1 MNDNRSVQ
9 RCLAVLRGF
18 RGGPGQSLTGLAKS
32 VGLSHSTVLRFL
44 TTLESEGYVR
54 KEGTL
59 WSLTPQLLEIGFAA
73 LANTGVNEFIQA
85 SLQTLADKCA
95 GTVNIGERGREEVII
110 IARASAESERR
121 KILVVNLR
129 VGSSLPRESALYS
142 ALDLPEDQWSIAR
155 YPDRKVTTVGIP
167 LFTGPVRSLSLGL
180 SVNDDDYG
188 TARLEGELLP
198 LLRAERD
205 QIRRLMRLGEV

>member
-18 RGGPGQSLTGLAKS
+18 RSGPGQSLTA
-32 VGLSHSTVLRFL
+32 LSKAVDLPHSTVLRL
-44 TTLESEGYVR
+44 LNTLQGEGYVR

-73 LANTGVNEFIQA
+73 LANTGVNEFIQS
-85 SLQTLADKCA
+85 SLQELANRCN
-95 GTVNIGERGREEVII
+95 GTVNIGEKSRDEVVI
-110 IARASAESERR
+110 IARASSDGERR
-121 KILVVNLR
+121 KIVVVNLR

-142 ALDLPEDQWSIAR
+142 ALDLPEDEWAIAR

-167 LFTGPVRSLSLGL
+167 LFKGPSRSLSLGL
-180 SVNDDDYG
+180 SVNDDEYPMG
-188 TARLEGELLP
+188 RIESELVSG
-198 LLRAERD
+198 LRTERE

>member
-1 MNDNRSVQ
+1 
-9 RCLAVLRGF
+9 
-18 RGGPGQSLTGLAKS
+18 

-85 SLQTLADKCA
+85 SLQALADKCA
-95 GTVNIGERGREEVII
+95 GTVNIGERGRDEVII

-167 LFTGPVRSLSLGL
+167 LFKSQARSLSLGL